1 MTSQTLPAT
10 APVTTAE
17 YMAWRRDPP
26 ATHRARREPPVGP
39 DGSADAIMAIQDQ
52 QSVEH
57 YASTLLRR
65 DDVAE
70 RLFGTRGRVRFLKYY
85 LVPSRWVVR
94 ADAVFLPRDG
104 SAASIL
110 RVRAAEPEHD
120 SNGAFAPAT
129 ADLFELAYERF
140 TMRQAGTPVDR
151 CLMLLLNPKHRS
163 DLDALDLE
171 EMFECHDVTR
181 FIDRA
186 PSRTA
191 ATIAAAV
198 AEEAVLAADY
208 LQRDA
213 IAGVELEIRDGF
225 PEAVHEVL
233 TPASRADVGRILGRA
248 THADGADD
256 VG

>member
-1 MTSQTLPAT
+1 
-10 APVTTAE
+10 
-17 YMAWRRDPP
+17 
-26 ATHRARREPPVGP
+26 
-39 DGSADAIMAIQDQ
+39 MAIQDQ

-104 SAASIL
+104 SAASLL

-120 SNGAFAPAT
+120 SEGAFAPAA
-129 ADLFELAYERF
+129 ADLFEMAYERF
-140 TMRQAGTPVDR
+140 TMREAGTTVDR
-151 CLMLLLNPKHRS
+151 CLMLLLNPRHRS

-198 AEEAVLAADY
+198 AEEAVMAADY
-208 LQRDA
+208 LQREG
-213 IAGVELEIRDGF
+213 IADVEIELGEGL
-225 PEAVHEVL
+225 PECVREVL
-233 TPASRADVGRILGRA
+233 SPASRANVGRILGR
-248 THADGADD
+248 HAEADA
-256 VG
+256 